1 MESLAELN
9 ADGSTHGPVL
19 SRAEK
24 EQLRADGFLVCL
36 LCRLSPLRLTMTAR
50 VARARLTVRCA
61 AQVIRNAV
69 SQRGVARAREVI
81 AELQHQNPGQA
92 GIG

>member
-50 VARARLTVRCA
+50 ARLTVRCA